1 MRIKSPRG
9 IFPWFTVIEG
19 LAGFFMQ
26 CWLFSD
32 LEADGLLPPYHLGGI
47 LSFALLALTMVICWF
62 GSRGEKDL
70 CPDKLFF
77 PSSAAAIG
85 IGLSAV
91 GLAFSSFTAT
101 GKGILQQLTFGSGI
115 LAAIALGYIAV
126 CRARKFHANAM
137 LHCIITVY
145 LILRTMASCSSWS
158 AEPQFLMYLFPLL
171 ACVFLMIT
179 SYYRA
184 ALALGVEHSK
194 KYVFFSQAALFCC
207 LLCCRGEDW
216 VFYLSCALWLTFDC
230 PAPSTVKNQED

>member
-1 MRIKSPRG
+1 MKLKAPRG

-19 LAGFFMQ
+19 IAGFVVQ
-26 CWLFSD
+26 CWLFAAVDSN
-32 LEADGLLPPYHLGGI
+32 GLLPQNHAAGI
-47 LSFALLALTMVICWF
+47 ASFALLALTLVICWF
-62 GSRGEKDL
+62 GSRDEQDI

-77 PSSAAAIG
+77 SSAIAAIG

-91 GLAFSSFTAT
+91 GIAFSALTAGGT
-101 GKGILQQLTFGSGI
+101 GILQILAFGSGI
-115 LAAIALGYIAV
+115 LAAAALGYIAV
-126 CRARKFHANAM
+126 CRARKFHADAM
-137 LHCIITVY
+137 LHCIITLH
-145 LILRTMASCSSWS
+145 LILRTMTSCSSWS
-158 AEPQFLMYLFPLL
+158 AEPQFQLYFFPLL

-216 VFYLSCALWLTFDC
+216 MFYLSGALWLTFDC